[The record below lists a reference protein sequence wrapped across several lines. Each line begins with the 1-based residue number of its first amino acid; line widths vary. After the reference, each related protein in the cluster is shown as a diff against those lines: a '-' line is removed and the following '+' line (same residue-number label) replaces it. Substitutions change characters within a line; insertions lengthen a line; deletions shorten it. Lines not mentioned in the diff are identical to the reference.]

1 MKFKF
6 KEKRA
11 SRNEHLST
19 FINNN
24 TIPGS
29 SVLDVGCGPKA
40 YSTPLLNQGCRVL
53 TIDAW
58 DWVEPDIVANVE
70 TTPITDVTLER
81 WDYILMIDFI
91 EHLDKDAGV
100 RLLEDCKKIVNK
112 KIFLL
117 TPLPEIWTDNV
128 HNVENERI
136 WSHGN
141 QFDIHKSSWT
151 HNDFVS
157 WTEVKLPS
165 LEKYYVGYYAA

>member
-1 MKFKF
+1 MKFKI
-6 KEKRA
+6 KGKRA
-11 SRNEHLST
+11 SRNDFLSQ
-19 FINNN
+19 FINENVD
-24 TIPGS
+24 TGS
-29 SVLDVGCGPKA
+29 TVLDIGCGPKA
-40 YSTPLLNQGCRVL
+40 YSSPLLEQQCRVL

-70 TTPITDVTLER
+70 TTPISEITNER

-117 TPLPEIWTDNV
+117 TPLPEIWTDNI
-128 HNVENERI
+128 HNIENERI

-151 HNDFVS
+151 HSDFEG

-165 LEKYYVGYYAA
+165 LEKYYVGYYEA

>member
-1 MKFKF
+1 MKFKI
-6 KEKRA
+6 KGKRA
-11 SRNEHLST
+11 SRNDLLSQ
-19 FINNN
+19 FINESVV
-24 TIPGS
+24 PGS
-29 SVLDVGCGPKA
+29 TVLDVGCGPKA
-40 YSTPLLNQGCRVL
+40 YSSPLLEQQCRVL

-70 TTPITDVTLER
+70 TTPIVEITNER

-117 TPLPEIWTDNV
+117 TPLPEIWTDNT
-128 HNVENERI
+128 HNIENERI
-136 WSHGN
+136 WSYGN

-151 HNDFVS
+151 HNDFANWV
-157 WTEVKLPS
+157 EVKIPS
-165 LEKYYVGYYAA
+165 LEKYYVGYYEA

>member
-24 TIPGS
+24 ISHGS

-40 YSTPLLNQGCRVL
+40 YSSPLLGQGCRVL

-58 DWVEPDIVANVE
+58 NWVEPDIVANVE
-70 TTPITDVTLER
+70 TTPIAEITTER

-100 RLLEDCKKIVNK
+100 RLLNDCKKIVDK

-117 TPLPEIWTDNV
+117 TPLPEIWTTNV
-128 HNVENERI
+128 HNIENERI

-151 HNDFVS
+151 HDDFVG

-165 LEKYYVGYYAA
+165 LEKYYVGYYEA